1 MSSPSLPNAGAG
13 CTPEPP
19 LPRRPA
25 TRRERD
31 RPGSGRSGTGPP
43 LRTATLGVTA
53 VLRPG
58 PRVRLHLLGEVDRG
72 SSPALS
78 RYLQHWVGVSDCVTL
93 DLSCVD
99 FIDAS
104 GLTAL
109 LVGLHHAGRT
119 GTHLR
124 LARRPSHAAE
134 RTLAVSG
141 VRTLF
146 DDARHRCPHRH

>member
-1 MSSPSLPNAGAG
+1 MSSLPFPRADDDRSPG
-13 CTPEPP
+13 PP

-25 TRRERD
+25 ARRGRD
-31 RPGSGRSGTGPP
+31 HPAPGWSGTGPP
-43 LRTATLGVTA
+43 LRTDTLGVTA

-58 PRVRLHLLGEVDRG
+58 PRVQLHLVGEVDRA

-78 RYLQHWVGVSDCVTL
+78 RYLQHWVAVSDCVTL

-109 LVGLHHAGRT
+109 LIGLHHAGRT
-119 GTHLR
+119 RTHLR
-124 LARRPSHAAE
+124 LAHRPSHPAE

-146 DDARHRCPHRH
+146 DDAGHRCPHRH